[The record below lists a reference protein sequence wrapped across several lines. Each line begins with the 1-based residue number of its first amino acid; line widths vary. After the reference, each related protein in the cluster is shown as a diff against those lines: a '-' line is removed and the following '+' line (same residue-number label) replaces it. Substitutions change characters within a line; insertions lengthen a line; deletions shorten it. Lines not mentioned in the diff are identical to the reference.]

1 MIEKDKLFDRVNQ
14 AELFTKRFGS
24 FSKVD
29 YEVLM
34 FTVYLDSLKE
44 PAHDYDI
51 SLDLGITETKVRSLR
66 VKSQLLYPRE
76 INWVN
81 ELALSLEH
89 GVYDSGTITITI
101 EDPSVLNRIRHEVES
116 KYGMVGLSL
125 NSKQLMLPV
134 ESFLILAACA
144 EQDPDETLQRLN
156 TELLEREAIEKS
168 IQKQRFGSRFLKG
181 VNDIGTVVQN
191 VAAIYSVGAPIIN
204 AVLKLVKP

>member
-1 MIEKDKLFDRVNQ
+1 MIEKDKLFDRVKQ
-14 AELFTKRFGS
+14 AELFSKRFGS
-24 FSKVD
+24 FSKAD

-76 INWVN
+76 IHWVN

-101 EDPSVLNRIRHEVES
+101 EDPSVWNRIRHEVES
-116 KYGMVGLSL
+116 QYGMIGLSL

-144 EQDPDETLQRLN
+144 EQDPDEVLQRLN
-156 TELLEREAIEKS
+156 NELLEHEALEKS
-168 IQKQRFGSRFLKG
+168 IHKQRFGSRFLKG